1 MKNKKK
7 RLFMRK
13 LLFVLLVILSFS
25 SIGFAQ
31 VIDAELQKAMSQKSD
46 EMISVN
52 IILKSQMNLK
62 NLSKR
67 AEGISD
73 KYVRR
78 DMLIDELK
86 LFAEKE
92 QAEILSILKAEEKSK
107 RVSDITSSW
116 SANYINCVTT
126 SDVIY
131 LLAEHPDVM
140 MIGLDEEKYV
150 FWNEES
156 TKAVASPGDN
166 IIENVIKVNA
176 DDAWELGVTGQGVLV
191 AIIDSGVNYNH
202 VDLADHL
209 WDGGAQFP
217 HHGYDTYED
226 DNDPMDEFG
235 HGTHCAGTICGDGS
249 SGTKTGMAPDA
260 TLMCIK
266 CVSD

>member
-31 VIDAELQKAMSQKSD
+31 VIDAELQKAMNQKSD
-46 EMISVN
+46 GMISVN

-92 QAEILSILKAEEKSK
+92 QAEILSIHPKKETLNEKSYIASEDGFLFK
-107 RVSDITSSW
+107 NKITT
-116 SANYINCVTT
+116 ALAYNVT
-126 SDVIY
+126 
-131 LLAEHPDVM
+131 
-140 MIGLDEEKYV
+140 
-150 FWNEES
+150 
-156 TKAVASPGDN
+156 
-166 IIENVIKVNA
+166 
-176 DDAWELGVTGQGVLV
+176 
-191 AIIDSGVNYNH
+191 
-202 VDLADHL
+202 
-209 WDGGAQFP
+209 
-217 HHGYDTYED
+217 
-226 DNDPMDEFG
+226 
-235 HGTHCAGTICGDGS
+235 
-249 SGTKTGMAPDA
+249 
-260 TLMCIK
+260 
-266 CVSD
+266 